1 MTVANSKYQ
10 WAINMVQDMIPR
22 FGNTVTIE
30 SPVYTVIGQD
40 EEITYDTYQAQ
51 AVITENL
58 RGRGNNYH
66 GVARSRML
74 LPRGSRIPKVGD
86 VVTDIS
92 GKKYIVEMTT
102 TSKPDGYDIV
112 YEVFLADG

>member
-1 MTVANSKYQ
+1 MTFANSKYQ

-22 FGNTVTIE
+22 FGNLVTIE
-30 SPVYTVIGQD
+30 SPIDTVIGQD
-40 EEITYDTYQAQ
+40 EEITYNTYQIPAI
-51 AVITENL
+51 ITENIK
-58 RGRGNNYH
+58 GRANNYQD
-66 GVARSRML
+66 VARSRML
-74 LPRGSRIPKVGD
+74 IPRGSQIPKVGD

-92 GKKYIVEMTT
+92 GKKYIVEMTS